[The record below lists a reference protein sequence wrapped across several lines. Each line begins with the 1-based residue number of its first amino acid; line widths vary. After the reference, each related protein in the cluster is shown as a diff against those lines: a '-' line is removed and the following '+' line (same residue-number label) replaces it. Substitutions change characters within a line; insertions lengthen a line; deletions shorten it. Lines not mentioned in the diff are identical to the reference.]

1 MSQNPYQASN
11 VPADAQRP
19 RPTISAQLV
28 LVILG
33 NVLLLLL
40 GLAIA
45 ALGLLPSD
53 APGFFLLSG
62 LHMVACGML
71 GLVCT
76 WIKLRGPIRYFLNV
90 TTMLLN
96 AALAARIGML
106 VFDGTIRGPL
116 MIAAPL
122 LVGVPAAIDVVAA
135 ALNLCRGGQPNK

>member
-11 VPADAQRP
+11 VPADAQLP
-19 RPTISAQLV
+19 RPSNSAQLICV
-28 LVILG
+28 TVG
-33 NVLLLLL
+33 SVLLLLL

-62 LHMVACGML
+62 LHTVSCGIL

-76 WIKLRGPIRYFLNV
+76 WIKLRSPIRYFLSL
-90 TTMLLN
+90 TTILLN
-96 AALAARIGML
+96 TALAVRIGML

-122 LVGVPAAIDVVAA
+122 FIGVPAAINVVAA
-135 ALNLCRGGQPNK
+135 VVNVCQGSQTKT